1 MTDLRQRLLWI
12 DSIGGLIAGVIV
24 LAISSWLSKLYGLD
38 QEVLLAT
45 GVANLAYGSYS
56 LSLARRAVR
65 PIALIRL
72 LAAANLTWLV
82 VCTVLIVVH
91 YDSATFLGIGH
102 LLLEGLYVGGLGCLE
117 WRWREDLRTA

>member
-24 LAISSWLSKLYGLD
+24 MAISGWLSKLYGLD
-38 QEVLLAT
+38 QEILLAT
-45 GVANLAYGSYS
+45 GVANLAYGSFS

-72 LAAANLTWLV
+72 LAAANLTWLI
-82 VCTVLIVVH
+82 VCTVLIVAH

-117 WRWREDLRTA
+117 WRGREDLRTA